1 MKLVVVVV
9 VVVVAVCG
17 VSGGSKDICVGG
29 DGGGWVLQHSEC
41 GGGGQGFS
49 KGDYLIDE
57 GQVLKLFC
65 VCFVMLVVVLVG
77 L

>member
-1 MKLVVVVV
+1 M
-9 VVVVAVCG
+9 
-17 VSGGSKDICVGG
+17 CVGG
-29 DGGGWVLQHSEC
+29 DSGGWVLQHSEC

-49 KGDYLIDE
+49 KGDYFIDE
-57 GQVLKLFC
+57 GRVLKLFC

>member
-9 VVVVAVCG
+9 VVVVVVCG
-17 VSGGSKDICVGG
+17 SWVICVGE

-49 KGDYLIDE
+49 KGDYFIDE
-57 GQVLKLFC
+57 GRVLKLFC